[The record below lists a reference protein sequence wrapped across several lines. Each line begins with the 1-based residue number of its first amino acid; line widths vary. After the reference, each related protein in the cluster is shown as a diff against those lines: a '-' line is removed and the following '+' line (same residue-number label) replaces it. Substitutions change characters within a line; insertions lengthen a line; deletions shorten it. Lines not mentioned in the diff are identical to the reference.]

1 MAEILK
7 TRFSAPQQRLFVS
20 TLRQRVDAYF
30 KSNKLSKQGN
40 TGMVLKTVAMF
51 SLYLVPYFLIILG
64 GFQSELFLWFLAA
77 VMGIGMSGIGL
88 SVMHDAN
95 HGSYSKYHWVNVFLS
110 YSICLVGGLPINWQV
125 QHNVLHHTYTNVHNH
140 DGDLD
145 GPSFLRFSP
154 HQPHKKVHR
163 FQFLYAWFFYGF
175 ITMAWST
182 SKDFIQLT
190 QFRKMGLLKTQ
201 NKKFGKQLTLL
212 IGTKI
217 LYYTYLVIIPMLV
230 LDVAWWK
237 ILLGLFTMH
246 YIAGMLLATIFQSAH
261 VIEEASFPLPNEK
274 TGNIE
279 NDWAVHQLYTTANFA
294 QKSRL
299 FSWFIGG
306 LNFQVEHHLF
316 PNICHVHYKKIAK
329 IVEET
334 AKEFNFPYYTQPT
347 FVSALWSHSK
357 LLWKLGRV

>member
-7 TRFSAPQQRLFVS
+7 TRFGQQQRVFIN
-20 TLRQRVDAYF
+20 TLRQRVDTYF
-30 KSNKLSKQGN
+30 KTNEISKHGN
-40 TGMVLKTVAMF
+40 ANMVLKTVAMF
-51 SLYLVPYFLIILG
+51 SIYLVPYFFILFG
-64 GFQSELFLWFLAA
+64 GFESNLLLLALSI
-77 VMGIGMSGIGL
+77 VMGVGMAGIGL

-95 HGSYSKYHWVNVFLS
+95 HGSYSKNPTINKFMS

-125 QHNVLHHTYTNVHNH
+125 QHNVLHHTYTNVHEH

-154 HQPHKKVHR
+154 HSPRKKVHK

-175 ITMAWST
+175 LTMAWST
-182 SKDFIQLT
+182 SKDFVQLARY
-190 QFRKMGLLKTQ
+190 RKMDLLKTQ
-201 NKKFGKQLTLL
+201 NKKYGKQLALL
-212 IGTKI
+212 IFTKV
-217 LYYTYLVIIPMLV
+217 LYYAYVVLIPMLV
-230 LDVAWWK
+230 LDIAWWK
-237 ILLGLFTMH
+237 ILIGILTMH
-246 YIAGMLLATIFQSAH
+246 YVAGLLLSMIFQSAH
-261 VIEEASFPLPNEK
+261 IVEETVFPLPSET
-274 TGNIE
+274 TGNME

-299 FSWFIGG
+299 FSWYVGG

-334 AKEFNFPYYTQPT
+334 AREFNFPYYTQPT
-347 FVSALWSHSK
+347 FVGALWSHSK
-357 LLWKLGRV
+357 LLWRLGRA

>member
-7 TRFSAPQQRLFVS
+7 TRFGQQQRLFFS

-30 KSNKLSKQGN
+30 KTNEISKHGN
-40 TGMVLKTVAMF
+40 GAMVFKTFAMF
-51 SLYLVPYFLIILG
+51 AIYLVPYFLILFG
-64 GFQSELFLWFLAA
+64 GYQSNLLLLALCI
-77 VMGIGMSGIGL
+77 VMGVGMAGIGL

-95 HGSYSKYHWVNVFLS
+95 HGSYSKNPNVNKFLS
-110 YSICLVGGLPINWQV
+110 FSICLIGGLPINWQL
-125 QHNVLHHTYTNVHNH
+125 QHNVLHHTYTNVHEH
-140 DGDLD
+140 DGDLE

-154 HQPHKKVHR
+154 NMPRKKVHK

-175 ITMAWST
+175 ITVAWST
-182 SKDFIQLT
+182 VKDFKQLAR
-190 QFRKMGLLKTQ
+190 FRKMELLQTQ
-201 NKKFGKQLTLL
+201 NKKFNSQLTLL
-212 IGTKI
+212 IIAKA
-217 LYYTYLVIIPMLV
+217 LYYVYVVLIPMLV

-237 ILLGLFTMH
+237 ILIGVFAMH
-246 YIAGMLLATIFQSAH
+246 YTAGMILSMIFQSAH
-261 VIEEASFPLPNEK
+261 VVEEASFPVVPAE

-294 QKSRL
+294 QRSRL
-299 FSWFIGG
+299 FSWYVGG

-334 AKEFNFPYYTQPT
+334 AREFNFPYYTTPT
-347 FVSALWSHSK
+347 FASALWSHSK
-357 LLWKLGRV
+357 MLWRLGRA